1 MFCSCQWLVDDATL
15 SASRNKHLQYMS
27 ADDLVRAMLYYSNL
41 IQHACKRLHIR
52 QPVVG
57 TALVYWRRFFTKNAL
72 FEIDPMLV
80 AGTAIYVACKI
91 EECPHHIRNV
101 ASEMAALGGDLFPY
115 DAAAI
120 ADFEYYLIEEL
131 DFSLIMFHPYRPLQQ
146 ILEKLHL
153 TKKYLQP
160 AWYVINDTYKTDLM
174 LIYPPHMIALAAIFI
189 STSLPDSDTTAKI
202 NAEKGDTTTATQSI
216 ITSFF
221 LDLSVDMQ
229 DILAISQHIF
239 NFYGIWK
246 NYSEE
251 KIRAILNSFLKLPI
265 TTPDVFL
272 SKPKLTPTREKTAPS
287 SK

>member
-1 MFCSCQWLVDDATL
+1 
-15 SASRNKHLQYMS
+15 
-27 ADDLVRAMLYYSNL
+27 
-41 IQHACKRLHIR
+41 
-52 QPVVG
+52 
-57 TALVYWRRFFTKNAL
+57 
-72 FEIDPMLV
+72 MLV

>member
-1 MFCSCQWLVDDATL
+1 
-15 SASRNKHLQYMS
+15 
-27 ADDLVRAMLYYSNL
+27 
-41 IQHACKRLHIR
+41 
-52 QPVVG
+52 
-57 TALVYWRRFFTKNAL
+57 
-72 FEIDPMLV
+72 MLV

-146 ILEKLHL
+146 
-153 TKKYLQP
+153 
-160 AWYVINDTYKTDLM
+160 YVINDTYKTDLM